1 MSRSAPSA
9 RAVAVAASLAPG
21 LLLCTGVTAAAI
33 GVQALEARMFGRAW
47 LEAMVMAILIGAAVR
62 TLWRPHPRFGPG
74 VAFGAK
80 TVLEIS
86 IVLLGATVSA
96 RMLASAGPSLAAAVM
111 ALVAGAVAT
120 SYGIGRAFGLP
131 RRLAALI
138 ACGNSICGNSA
149 IAAVAP
155 VIGAEGEEV
164 ASSIA
169 FTAVMGVIAVLI
181 LPPVGQLL
189 HLSPKAFG
197 AFAGLTVYAVPQV
210 LPATVGAG
218 AASVQMGVLVKLIR
232 VLMLGPVILAVSALN
247 RSRTPPVAAEGA
259 GRSAKR
265 AGLARLVPWF
275 IVGFLVMVAARS
287 AGQIP
292 AAVSAPAGHA
302 AGLMTIVSMAA
313 MGLGVD
319 IRSAVRAGPRV
330 TTVVALSLAALAG
343 LALLVIRFVGPV

>member
-1 MSRSAPSA
+1 MSRFAPIA
-9 RAVAVAASLAPG
+9 RAAAVAASLGPG
-21 LLLCTGVTAAAI
+21 LLLCAGVTAAAI
-33 GVQALEARMFGRAW
+33 GLQAWEARLFGRAW
-47 LEAMVMAILIGAAVR
+47 LEALVIAILLGTAVR

-80 TVLEIS
+80 AVLEAS

-96 RMLASAGPSLAAAVM
+96 RLIAGAGLGLAVAVM
-111 ALVAGAVAT
+111 ALVAGAVAL

-131 RRLAALI
+131 SRLAALI

-155 VIGAEGEEV
+155 VIGAESEEV

-169 FTAVMGVIAVLI
+169 FTAVMGVVVVLV
-181 LPPVGQLL
+181 LPMAGQLL
-189 HLSPKAFG
+189 HLSPRAFG

-210 LPATVGAG
+210 LPATAGVG
-218 AASVQMGVLVKLIR
+218 AASVQMGVLVKLMR
-232 VLMLGPVILAVSALN
+232 VLMLGPVILTLSVLN
-247 RSRTPPVAAEGA
+247 RP
-259 GRSAKR
+259 R
-265 AGLARLVPWF
+265 AGAAVTTRPHLGRLVPWF

-287 AGQIP
+287 AGFIP
-292 AAVSAPAGHA
+292 AAAAAPAGHA
-302 AGLMTIVSMAA
+302 ATLMTIVSMAA

-319 IRSAVRAGPRV
+319 VRSAARAGPRV

-343 LALLVIRFVGPV
+343 LALLVIRLVGPA